1 VRILHTGDWHVGR
14 AVRGRSRFDEFDA
27 ALSEVVGIARQ
38 ESVDALLIA
47 GDLYDH
53 RSPTPEAD
61 ALVFEVL
68 VQLYASGIPVIAIPG
83 NHDSALR
90 LEALAKLL
98 RPIGVTMVPRVLPP
112 THGSLIEVPS
122 REGTEA
128 ALVACVP
135 FVPERRFGDAAA
147 LFRAT
152 EDWYQSYAEGMGR
165 LLSAMTSPFR
175 EDRVNVL
182 LAHLFTDGAIPG
194 GGEHQITIGIEYAIS
209 PSRLPSTAS
218 YIALGHVH
226 RPQAVR
232 GAPSPTR
239 YAGSLLQLDF
249 GETEQT
255 KSVTIVEASAGKPAK
270 VREVALSSGRR
281 LLDVE
286 GTLDE
291 VLAKGAKLGQAY
303 LRVLVDTD
311 GPVPGIAE
319 QIRDALP
326 NAVDVTL
333 RYERQEDLREE
344 TPLSSLQPRDQFI
357 SYFRREHGVEDPPEE
372 LLRAFDEVLED
383 AQDGHS
389 SSLG

>member
-1 VRILHTGDWHVGR
+1 VRLLHTGDWHVGR
-14 AVRGRSRFDEFDA
+14 AIRGRSRTEEFADA
-27 ALSEVVGIARQ
+27 LREIVGIARQ
-38 ESVDALLIA
+38 ENVDAVLLA
-47 GDLYDH
+47 GDVYDH

-61 ALVFEVL
+61 ALVFEAL
-68 VQLYASGIPVIAIPG
+68 VKLHEASIPVVAIPG

-98 RPIGVTMVPRVLPP
+98 RQIDVAMVPRVVPP
-112 THGSLIEVPS
+112 DQGSLVEVPAHDGS
-122 REGTEA
+122 AG
-128 ALVACVP
+128 ALVACIP

-152 EDWYQSYAEGMGR
+152 EDWYQGYAEGMGR
-165 LLSAMTSPFR
+165 LIGAMTEPFR
-175 EDRVNVL
+175 QDRVNVL

-209 PSRLPSTAS
+209 PSRLPATAS
-218 YIALGHVH
+218 YVALGHVH

-255 KSVTIVEASAGKPAK
+255 KSVTIVEASPGRPAK
-270 VREVALSSGRR
+270 VREVALSAGKR
-281 LLDVE
+281 LVDVE

-291 VLAKGAKLGQAY
+291 VLERGAALPDAY
-303 LRVLVDTD
+303 LRTFVHTD

-319 QIRDALP
+319 RIRDALP
-326 NAVDVTL
+326 NAVDVQLT
-333 RYERQEDLREE
+333 YERTEPQDDG
-344 TPLSSLQPRDQFI
+344 PPVSSLQPRDQFL
-357 SYFRREHGVEDPPEE
+357 SYFRREHGVDDVPDD
-372 LLRAFDEVLED
+372 LLGAFDEVLDE
-383 AQDGHS
+383 ALES
-389 SSLG
+389 P

>member
-1 VRILHTGDWHVGR
+1 MRFLHTGDWHVGR
-14 AVRGRSRFDEFDA
+14 AIRGRSRIPEFADA
-27 ALSEVVGIARQ
+27 LFEVVGIATQ
-38 ESVDALLIA
+38 EDVDAVLLA
-47 GDLYDH
+47 GDVYDH
-53 RSPTPEAD
+53 RSPSPEAD
-61 ALVFEVL
+61 SLVFEAL
-68 VQLYASGIPVIAIPG
+68 VRLHEAGVPVIAIPG

-98 RPIGVTMVPRVLPP
+98 KPIGVTMVPRVVPP
-112 THGSLIEVPS
+112 SEGSLVEVPS
-122 REGTEA
+122 RDGTEA

-152 EDWYQSYAEGMGR
+152 EDWYQSYAEGVGR
-165 LLSAMTSPFR
+165 LLTAMTEPFGG
-175 EDRVNVL
+175 DRVNVL
-182 LAHLFTDGAIPG
+182 LGHLFTDGAIPG

-209 PSRLPSTAS
+209 PSRLPATAS
-218 YIALGHVH
+218 YVALGHVH

-255 KSVTIVEASAGKPAK
+255 KSVTIVEASPGRPAK

-281 LLDVE
+281 LIDVE

-291 VLAKGAKLGQAY
+291 VLAKGGQLPEAY
-303 LRVLVDTD
+303 LRVFVDTE

-319 QIRDALP
+319 RIRDALP
-326 NAVDVTL
+326 NAVDVAL
-333 RYERQEDLREE
+333 RYERLEAGEE
-344 TPLSSLQPRDQFI
+344 GSPLSSLQPRDQFVA
-357 SYFRREHGVEDPPEE
+357 YFRREHGVDEIPDD
-372 LLRAFDEVLED
+372 LLGAFDEVLD
-383 AQDGHS
+383 DVGHV
-389 SSLG
+389 GV

>member
-14 AVRGRSRFDEFDA
+14 VIRGRSRIEEFDA

-38 ESVDALLIA
+38 ESVDAVLIA

-61 ALVFEVL
+61 GLVFETL
-68 VQLYASGIPVIAIPG
+68 IQLYASGIPVIAIPG
-83 NHDSALR
+83 NHDSAPR

-98 RPIGVTMVPRVLPP
+98 RPIGVTLVPRVLPP
-112 THGSLIEVPS
+112 ADGSLVEVPS
-122 REGTEA
+122 RDGSEA

-165 LLSAMTSPFR
+165 LLAAMTAPFR
-175 EDRVNVL
+175 DDRVNVL

-209 PSRLPSTAS
+209 PSRLPATAS
-218 YIALGHVH
+218 YVALGHVH

-255 KSVTIVEASAGKPAK
+255 KSVTIVEASAGRPAK

-291 VLAKGAKLGQAY
+291 VLAKGANLADAY
-303 LRVLVDTD
+303 LRVFVDTE
-311 GPVPGIAE
+311 GPIPGMAE

-326 NAVDVTL
+326 NAVDVSL
-333 RYERQEDLREE
+333 RYERQEAPQDEA
-344 TPLSSLQPRDQFI
+344 PLSSLQPRDQFI
-357 SYFRREHGVEDPPEE
+357 SYFQREHGVVAPPED

-383 AQDGHS
+383 AEGER
-389 SSLG
+389 